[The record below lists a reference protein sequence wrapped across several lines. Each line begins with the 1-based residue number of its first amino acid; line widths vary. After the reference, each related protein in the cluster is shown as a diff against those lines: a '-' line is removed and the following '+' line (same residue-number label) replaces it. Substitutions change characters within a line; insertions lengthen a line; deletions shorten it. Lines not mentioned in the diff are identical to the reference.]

1 VSAFTPSETRTVP
14 SPQYCALVTIFSS
27 VLTSSITHS
36 CRIIEGISCL
46 CMLAGDGEAL
56 KTDRA
61 DVVIQRYASFC
72 ILIAAE
78 TKVVKVRETK
88 IMVRRRSEEG

>member
-1 VSAFTPSETRTVP
+1 
-14 SPQYCALVTIFSS
+14 
-27 VLTSSITHS
+27 
-36 CRIIEGISCL
+36 
-46 CMLAGDGEAL
+46 MLAGDGEAL